1 MDSRPV
7 SASCTRHRSRAPEGP
22 ERATPHRLAAQP
34 ERAVPSARTRGSRFS
49 VQIYGENWIVV
60 MFMVTVAFVMGMLLL
75 TLNQIVAPSKP
86 SKVKSEPYESG
97 MPGITPVKP
106 RFTPRFYVIAML
118 FVVFD
123 IEAVFIY
130 PWAVIFDDVGLFG
143 FVAMVIFM
151 LLLLDGYIY
160 AWKKGALEWV

>member
-1 MDSRPV
+1 MEV
-7 SASCTRHRSRAPEGP
+7 
-22 ERATPHRLAAQP
+22 
-34 ERAVPSARTRGSRFS
+34 
-49 VQIYGENWIVV
+49 YGENWIVV
-60 MFMVTVAFVMGMLLL
+60 MFMVTVATFMGLLLL

-86 SKVKSEPYESG
+86 SKLKSAPYESG
-97 MPGITPVKP
+97 MPGVTPAKP

-123 IEAVFIY
+123 IEAIFIY

-143 FVAMVIFM
+143 FVAMAIFM
-151 LLLLDGYIY
+151 FLLLDGYIY

>member
-1 MDSRPV
+1 
-7 SASCTRHRSRAPEGP
+7 
-22 ERATPHRLAAQP
+22 
-34 ERAVPSARTRGSRFS
+34 
-49 VQIYGENWIVV
+49 
-60 MFMVTVAFVMGMLLL
+60 MFMVVAAFGMGMLLL

-97 MPGITPVKP
+97 MPGVTPVKP

-143 FVAMVIFM
+143 FVAMAIFI

>member
-1 MDSRPV
+1 
-7 SASCTRHRSRAPEGP
+7 
-22 ERATPHRLAAQP
+22 
-34 ERAVPSARTRGSRFS
+34 
-49 VQIYGENWIVV
+49 
-60 MFMVTVAFVMGMLLL
+60 MFMVAVAFFMGMLLL